1 MIKKLFIRNKFFTT
15 LVTIPLIL
23 SLVGLIFI
31 FEASA
36 VNSARQ
42 FSDSLHY
49 LKSQMILI
57 FFGLIV
63 MTIFSFFDY
72 RKLYFLSFVSLIL
85 TIVLLV
91 VVLIPGI
98 GSSAGGARRWIDFG
112 FFNLQPTELAKF
124 SIIIYLSSW
133 FTNKEKK
140 RFLPFI
146 TLISFLVFLIILQQ
160 DMGTAIIVF
169 LLSLTIYYFSGAN
182 LMDFVVI
189 LGGAVVSFYFLIK
202 TSPYRF
208 NRLLAF
214 FDPAIDPLGISYH
227 INQIFISLSSGGLF
241 GRGFGASRQKYLFLP
256 EAHTDSIFAIIG
268 EEYGFIGGFL
278 LIFVFFTLMYYV
290 YRVSAGAPDRY
301 GRLLTGGIFAYF
313 ALQIIIN
320 LGGVVGLMPLTG
332 VPLPFISYG
341 GSNLLVSFALLG
353 ILLNVAKKSKKFTV
367 Q

>member
-1 MIKKLFIRNKFFTT
+1 MLKKLLVRNKFFLP
-15 LVTIPLIL
+15 LVTIPIIL
-23 SLVGLIFI
+23 SFVGLIFI

-36 VNSARQ
+36 VNSSRQ
-42 FSDSLHY
+42 FGDSLHY
-49 LKSQMILI
+49 LKSQVVWI
-57 FFGLIV
+57 FLGLII
-63 MTIFSFFDY
+63 MTIFSFIDY
-72 RKLYFLSFVSLIL
+72 HRLHFISFISLI
-85 TIVLLV
+85 IAIILLV

-98 GSSAGGARRWIDFG
+98 GFKAGGSRRWIDFG

-146 TLISFLVFLIILQQ
+146 TLIGFLVFLIILQP
-160 DMGTAIIVF
+160 DMGTAIIIF

-182 LMDFVVI
+182 LADFVVI
-189 LGGAVVSFYFLIK
+189 FGGALVSFYFLIK

-214 FDPAIDPLGISYH
+214 FNPAIEPLGISYH

-268 EEYGFIGGFL
+268 EEYGFIGAL
-278 LIFVFFTLMYYV
+278 VLISLYFVFIYKIYHLI
-290 YRVSAGAPDRY
+290 RLAPDR
-301 GRLLTGGIFAYF
+301 LSKLVAIGIFAF
-313 ALQIIIN
+313 FNIQFIIN
-320 LGGVVGLMPLTG
+320 LAGIVGLFPITG
-332 VPLPFISYG
+332 VPLPFLSYG
-341 GSNLLVSFALLG
+341 GSNLLISFALIG
-353 ILLNVAKKSKKFTV
+353 IMMNIEKRIKI
-367 Q
+367 